1 VIKAVIFDCFGVLY
15 VDSSHYFFEHNLDN
29 YDELLSDILE
39 LNAIYDRGL
48 VSFDQHVDSLAELTG
63 LDKSFIA
70 ENFEAKVQLNKK
82 LLDYSQKLRNRYK
95 VGMLSNMGV
104 GSMNKFFSTEERE
117 QLFDVVILSSEVG
130 MVKPEVGIY
139 RLVADRLGVNT
150 AECIMID
157 DSAANCAGAE
167 AAGMKSVLYTG
178 TKQASTGVEKII
190 EKTA

>member
-1 VIKAVIFDCFGVLY
+1 MIKAVIFDCFGVLY

-29 YDELLSDILE
+29 YDELLPDILE

-167 AAGMKSVLYTG
+167 AARL
-178 TKQASTGVEKII
+178 
-190 EKTA
+190 